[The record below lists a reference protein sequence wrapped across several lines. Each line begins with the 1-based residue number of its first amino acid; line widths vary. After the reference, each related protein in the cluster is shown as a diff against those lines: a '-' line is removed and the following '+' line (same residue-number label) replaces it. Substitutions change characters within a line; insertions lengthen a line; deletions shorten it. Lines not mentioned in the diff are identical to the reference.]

1 MTAPRRTSPILFWLL
16 MAAAPCLPPDASA
29 AGAYDYAAWAAADPD
44 GSWTAIAE
52 RAVEATRLPDLAPA
66 GMAEFCPGYEGGEP
80 TGRTRFWVGLM
91 SAMARFESA
100 FDPKRDFVEPR
111 VKDGAGRAVTS
122 RGLLQLSIESAN
134 QPRYACG
141 IEDATD
147 LHDPEV
153 NLGCAARVLS
163 YWVEQDGV
171 LASAASPHRGGARY
185 WSVLRHDAPYRAAI
199 ASFTRQ
205 LPVCRAP

>member
-1 MTAPRRTSPILFWLL
+1 MTLLRRILPLLAALPLAP
-16 MAAAPCLPPDASA
+16 AAPASPA
-29 AGAYDYAAWAAADPD
+29 AEGYAAWAAKDPD

-66 GMAEFCPGYEGGEP
+66 GMAEFCPGYEGAEP

-100 FDPKRDFVEPR
+100 FDPERDFVEPR

-141 IEDATD
+141 IAEAAD

-171 LASAASPHRGGARY
+171 IASPASPHRGGARY

-205 LPVCRAP
+205 LPVCRDP